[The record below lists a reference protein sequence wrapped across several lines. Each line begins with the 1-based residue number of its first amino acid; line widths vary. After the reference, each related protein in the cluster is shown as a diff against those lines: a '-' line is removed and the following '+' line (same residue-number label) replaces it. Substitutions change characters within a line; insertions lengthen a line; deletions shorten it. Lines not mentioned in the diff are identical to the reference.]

1 MDINLYIGKQIR
13 LRRRFLKLTQTK
25 LGEEIDVTFQQIQKY
40 EKGQNKI
47 SASKLFELA
56 RKMTVPVGYFFDEFV
71 DLNSANNT
79 PSIIGE
85 EALEF
90 EYGNSEE
97 INLIEAYNSIKNK
110 KTRKKLLMFLKA
122 LTQD

>member
-56 RKMTVPVGYFFDEFV
+56 KKMTVPVGYFFDEFV
-71 DLNSANNT
+71 
-79 PSIIGE
+79 
-85 EALEF
+85 LEF
-90 EYGNSEE
+90 CWSFESV
-97 INLIEAYNSIKNK
+97 
-110 KTRKKLLMFLKA
+110 F
-122 LTQD
+122 Q